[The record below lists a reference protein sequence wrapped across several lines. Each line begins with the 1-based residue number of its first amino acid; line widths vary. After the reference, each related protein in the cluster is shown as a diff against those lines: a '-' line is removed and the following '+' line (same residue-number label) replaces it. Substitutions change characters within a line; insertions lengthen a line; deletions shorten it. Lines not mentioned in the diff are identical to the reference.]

1 LDNQGEK
8 VDKLTKTMREVV
20 IANRI
25 LAREN
30 VVDAYGH
37 VSIRHPDN
45 PERYLM
51 SRSRSPELVTLGDIM
66 EFSLDGEPV
75 EDDRTPYAE
84 RHIHGAIY
92 EARRDVNS
100 VVHNHSHAVIPFGVT
115 PTPLRPGAHVG
126 AAIGRDIPVWD
137 IRNNFGDTNL
147 LVVNMEHGRDLAALM
162 GENNVV
168 LMRGHGCA
176 VAGRSVQGAV
186 MTSIYLQV
194 NARLLQD
201 TLNMNDDVE
210 YLSDG
215 EIELCAETFLSDFS
229 VQRAWEY
236 FQRRAGAET
245 L

>member
-1 LDNQGEK
+1 MDR
-8 VDKLTKTMREVV
+8 LTRTMREVV
-20 IANRI
+20 VANRI

-45 PERYLM
+45 PGRYLM

-66 EFSLDGEPV
+66 EFELDGRPV
-75 EDDRTPYAE
+75 DDPRTPYAE

-92 EARRDVNS
+92 EARPEINS

-115 PTPLRPGAHVG
+115 PVALRAVAHVG
-126 AAIGRDIPVWD
+126 ASIGSEIKVWD
-137 IRNNFGDTNL
+137 IRKKFGDTNL
-147 LVVNMEHGRDLAALM
+147 LVVNMEQGRDLAKCL
-162 GENNVV
+162 GHNTVV

-176 VAGRSVQGAV
+176 VAGTSVQGAV

-194 NARLLQD
+194 NAGLLQD
-201 TLNMNDDVE
+201 SLNMHEDIE

-215 EIELCAETFLSDFS
+215 EIALCAETFLSDFS

-236 FQRRAGAET
+236 FQRRAGAES

>member
-1 LDNQGEK
+1 M
-8 VDKLTKTMREVV
+8 DKFTNMMREVV
-20 IANRI
+20 VANRI
-25 LAREN
+25 LAREE

-37 VSIRHPDN
+37 VSIRNPEN

-66 EFSLDGEPV
+66 EFTLDGEAIS
-75 EDDRTPYAE
+75 DDRTPYAE

-92 EARRDVNS
+92 EARPEVNS

-115 PTPLRPGAHVG
+115 PVPLKPVAHVG
-126 AAIGRDIPVWD
+126 ASIGKELPVWD
-137 IRNNFGDTNL
+137 IRRNFGDTNL
-147 LVVNMEHGRDLAALM
+147 LVVNMEQGRDLAKGL
-162 GENNVV
+162 GDNNVV

-176 VAGRSVQGAV
+176 VTGTSVQGAV

-194 NARLLQD
+194 NAQLLQD
-201 TLNMNDDVE
+201 TLNMSEEIE

-215 EIELCAETFLSDFS
+215 EIDLCADIFLSDFS
-229 VQRAWEY
+229 VKRAWEY
-236 FQRRAGAET
+236 FQRRAGADS

>member
-1 LDNQGEK
+1 M
-8 VDKLTKTMREVV
+8 DKITKTMREVV

-45 PERYLM
+45 PGRYLM

-66 EFSLDGEPV
+66 EFELDGTPV
-75 EDDRTPYAE
+75 DDDRTPYAE
-84 RHIHGAIY
+84 RHIHGGIY
-92 EARRDVNS
+92 EERPEINS
-100 VVHNHSHAVIPFGVT
+100 VVHNHSHAVIPFGVS
-115 PTPLRPGAHVG
+115 PVPLRAVAHVG
-126 AAIGRDIPVWD
+126 AAIGHEVPVWD
-137 IRNNFGDTNL
+137 IRTKFGDTNL
-147 LVVNMEHGRDLAALM
+147 LVVNMEQGRDLAGQL
-162 GENNVV
+162 GGNNVI

-176 VAGRSVQGAV
+176 VAGTSVQGAV
-186 MTSIYLQV
+186 MTAIYLQV

-201 TLNMNDDVE
+201 TLNLSEEVE

-215 EIELCAETFLSDFS
+215 EIDFCTETFLSDFS

-236 FQRRAGAET
+236 FQRRAGAES

>member
-1 LDNQGEK
+1 
-8 VDKLTKTMREVV
+8 MRNVV
-20 IANRI
+20 VANRI

-37 VSIRHPDN
+37 VSIRHPVN
-45 PERYLM
+45 PDRYLM
-51 SRSRSPELVTLGDIM
+51 SRSRSPELVALGDIM
-66 EFSLDGEPV
+66 EFELDGTAV
-75 EDDRTPYAE
+75 GDDRTPYAE

-92 EARRDVNS
+92 EQRPEIGS

-115 PTPLRPGAHVG
+115 PTPLKPVAHVG
-126 AAIGRDIPVWD
+126 ASIGKDVPVWD

-147 LVVNMEHGRDLAALM
+147 LVVNMEQGRDLAGAL
-162 GENNVV
+162 GGNNVV

-176 VAGRSVQGAV
+176 VTGRSVQAAV

-194 NARLLQD
+194 NAQLLQD
-201 TLNMNDDVE
+201 TLNMSDDVE

-215 EIELCAETFLSDFS
+215 EIDLCTETFLSNFS

-236 FQRRAGAET
+236 FQRRAGAES

>member
-1 LDNQGEK
+1 
-8 VDKLTKTMREVV
+8 MREVV

-51 SRSRSPELVTLGDIM
+51 SRSRSPELVTLDDVM
-66 EFSLDGEPV
+66 EFALDGAPIGDE
-75 EDDRTPYAE
+75 RTPYAE

-92 EARRDVNS
+92 EARPEVGS

-115 PTPLRPGAHVG
+115 PTPLRPVAHVG
-126 AAIGRDIPVWD
+126 AAIGKEIPVWD
-137 IRNNFGDTNL
+137 IRGNFGDTNL
-147 LVVNMEHGRDLAALM
+147 LVVDMEQGRDLARGL
-162 GENNVV
+162 GGNNVV

-176 VAGRSVQGAV
+176 VTGRTVQGAV

-201 TLNMNDDVE
+201 TLNMSGEIE

-215 EIELCAETFLSDFS
+215 EIDLCAETFLSDFS

-236 FQRRAGAET
+236 FQRRAGAES

>member
-1 LDNQGEK
+1 M
-8 VDKLTKTMREVV
+8 DKLTRTLREVV

-45 PERYLM
+45 PGRYLM
-51 SRSRSPELVTLGDIM
+51 SRSRSPELVTLGDVM
-66 EFSLDGEPV
+66 EFELDGTPI
-75 EDDRTPYAE
+75 DDARTPYAE

-92 EARRDVNS
+92 EARPEVNS

-115 PTPLRPGAHVG
+115 PTVLRPVAHVG
-126 AAIGRDIPVWD
+126 AAIGKDVPVWD
-137 IRNNFGDTNL
+137 IRTKFGDTNL
-147 LVVNMEHGRDLAALM
+147 LVVNMEQGRDLAATL
-162 GENNVV
+162 GANNVA

-176 VAGRSVQGAV
+176 VAGKSVQGAV

-201 TLNMNDDVE
+201 TLNMHDKIE

-215 EIELCAETFLSDFS
+215 EIDLCADTFLSDFS

-236 FQRRAGAET
+236 FQRRAGADS

>member
-1 LDNQGEK
+1 M
-8 VDKLTKTMREVV
+8 DKSLNTMREVV
-20 IANRI
+20 VANRI

-37 VSIRHPDN
+37 VSVRHPEN

-51 SRSRSPELVTLGDIM
+51 SRSRSPELVALGDVI
-66 EFSLDGEPV
+66 EFTLEGEAI
-75 EDDRTPYAE
+75 DDSRTPYAE

-92 EARRDVNS
+92 EARPDVNA

-115 PTPLRPGAHVG
+115 PVPLRPVAHVG
-126 AAIGRDIPVWD
+126 ASIGKDVPVWD
-137 IRNNFGDTNL
+137 IRDNFGDTNL
-147 LVVNMEHGRDLAALM
+147 LVVNMEQGRDLASGLAS
-162 GENNVV
+162 NNVV

-176 VAGRSVQGAV
+176 VTGKSVEGAV

-201 TLNMNDDVE
+201 TLTMHEDIE

-215 EIELCAETFLSDFS
+215 EIDQCAEIFLSDFS
-229 VQRAWEY
+229 VKRAWEY
-236 FQRRAGAET
+236 FQRRAGAES

>member
-1 LDNQGEK
+1 M
-8 VDKLTKTMREVV
+8 DKSLNTMREVV
-20 IANRI
+20 VANRI

-37 VSIRHPDN
+37 VSVRHPEN

-51 SRSRSPELVTLGDIM
+51 SRSRSPELVALGDVI
-66 EFSLDGEPV
+66 EFTLEGEAID
-75 EDDRTPYAE
+75 DDRTPYAE

-92 EARRDVNS
+92 EARPDVNA

-115 PTPLRPGAHVG
+115 PVPLKPVAHVG
-126 AAIGRDIPVWD
+126 ASIGKDVPVWD
-137 IRNNFGDTNL
+137 IRSNFGDTNL
-147 LVVNMEHGRDLAALM
+147 LVVNMEQGRDLASGLAS
-162 GENNVV
+162 NNVV

-176 VAGRSVQGAV
+176 VTGKSVQGAV

-201 TLNMNDDVE
+201 TLTMHEDIE

-215 EIELCAETFLSDFS
+215 EIDQCAEIFLSDFS
-229 VQRAWEY
+229 VKRAWEY
-236 FQRRAGAET
+236 FQRRAGAES